1 MKVRLNLGTQVLLS
15 TLFVVFLFGSINF
28 FWVRHEAIAALTSE
42 LETRARH
49 HAQSI
54 AVETRDA
61 DLLRNKILL
70 TELLD
75 DTRSLDPAISYIF
88 LVDRSGN
95 LLAQTAADEVP
106 VEVLGPHL
114 LSPAGNLTV
123 SRHRAGQD
131 EQILDVPAPIA
142 GGASGFVHV
151 GLREDLM
158 TTGVRRVDRAVAAMV
173 GTFILM
179 GVLASL
185 LFTRVITQPVQ
196 KLAAASNRVNLEAL
210 PGSEGSLARLLPQ
223 PFLRRLGVE
232 TEVDQLA
239 DAFQQMVHRLSVA
252 YQELEK
258 ARKQLLLAERLS
270 ALGTVA
276 AGLAHELNNPL
287 AGLKNCLR
295 RIQREPDNR
304 EQSQRYVALMQVSV
318 ERMQAVVHGLLDLA
332 RPRRPEVTAMRLA
345 PALERVAL
353 LAGERLAE
361 LGATLSKEIDPSA
374 AVIYADE
381 FFLEEALLNLVLNAC
396 DSLRRRRESD
406 PDFPCA
412 LTLRA
417 FVRNGETHIDVED
430 NGVGILSEDLPNLFD
445 PFFTTQA
452 PGKGTGLGLSIAR
465 DVIRLHGGDILVDSR
480 PGAGAKF
487 EVVLPEKKEA

>member
-1 MKVRLNLGTQVLLS
+1 
-15 TLFVVFLFGSINF
+15 
-28 FWVRHEAIAALTSE
+28 
-42 LETRARH
+42 
-49 HAQSI
+49 
-54 AVETRDA
+54 
-61 DLLRNKILL
+61 
-70 TELLD
+70 
-75 DTRSLDPAISYIF
+75 
-88 LVDRSGN
+88 
-95 LLAQTAADEVP
+95 
-106 VEVLGPHL
+106 
-114 LSPAGNLTV
+114 
-123 SRHRAGQD
+123 
-131 EQILDVPAPIA
+131 
-142 GGASGFVHV
+142 
-151 GLREDLM
+151 M
-158 TTGVRRVDRAVAAMV
+158 TTGVRRVERAVAAMV

-345 PALERVAL
+345 PALDRVAL

-396 DSLRRRRESD
+396 DSLRRRREGD

-412 LTLRA
+412 LVLRA